1 MTRTFHAAWWP
12 AAAAS
17 LIFLAGCSEPV
28 PQPPGE
34 AVGPG
39 PSGHASGYAVR
50 IDPENPQR
58 LLASLVLVGDGGM
71 ERTAFVR
78 GQNFGLESQIVDP
91 RCDGFGLVEAS
102 DGQWLV
108 PGDCQLLS
116 WAIELDQAVA
126 NGVDTSLQRSLVFAE
141 PAWWL
146 LSEPTSLLRISGP
159 DEESLLR
166 LRITGLPDNHQI
178 AGASQVEEGVWRLP
192 GINHAPEFFAFGELV
207 TEHHDIGRLKAT
219 YVIDDQARF
228 QRLNL
233 PVLHAQALAYLGEVF
248 QIPVD
253 LPPED
258 RHLLVVWL
266 GIDETLGHAGG
277 AAGSRSFL
285 ANYID
290 GEEEGLALNLART
303 LLILAHEQV
312 HQLHDLTWTGGT
324 PGPTWLG
331 ESIAHY
337 YGLKALATSGLPDD
351 AVAAAMNAFI
361 DPDSPPEAGLV
372 EYQRRYDDGDLE
384 AYYMFYSQ
392 GATFWSE
399 VDRVL
404 LSTDSDNG
412 GLDTLM
418 PTFVQAPADGP
429 GLPSSFQELLMER
442 GGAEIETLLVRYVG
456 D

>member
-1 MTRTFHAAWWP
+1 MTRTFHAAWGLT
-12 AAAAS
+12 AAAS
-17 LIFLAGCSEPV
+17 LIWLAGCGESISQPDGEIVVPGSSEKN
-28 PQPPGE
+28 
-34 AVGPG
+34 
-39 PSGHASGYAVR
+39 SGYAVR

-58 LLASLVLVGDGGM
+58 LLASLILSGNRGT
-71 ERTAFVR
+71 ERSAYVR
-78 GQNFGLESQIVDP
+78 GQNFGLASQVVDP
-91 RCDGFGLVEAS
+91 DCDGVGLVES
-102 DGQWLV
+102 GDGQWPV
-108 PGDCQLLS
+108 PEDCQLLS
-116 WAIELDQAVA
+116 WVIELDQAVA
-126 NGVDTSLQRSLVFAE
+126 NGVDTSMQRSLVFAE

-159 DEESLLR
+159 DEESILR
-166 LRITGLPDNHQI
+166 LKIPGLPDNHQV
-178 AGASQVEEGVWRLP
+178 AGASLVEEGVWRLP
-192 GINHAPEFFAFGELV
+192 GINQAPEFFAFGELI

-233 PVLHAQALAYLGEVF
+233 QALHSQALAYLGEVF
-248 QIPVD
+248 QLPAD

-290 GEEEGLALNLART
+290 GEEEGLTMNLART

-312 HQLHDLTWTGGT
+312 HQLHDLTWAGGT

-331 ESIAHY
+331 ESVAHY
-337 YGLKALATSGLPDD
+337 YGLKALARSGLPDE
-351 AVAAAMNAFI
+351 VVTAAMNAFI
-361 DPDSPPEAGLV
+361 DPASPPEAGLL
-372 EYQRRYDDGDLE
+372 EYQRRYSDGDPE

-399 VDRVL
+399 VDRAL
-404 LSTDSDNG
+404 LSADPDNG
-412 GLDTLM
+412 GLDALM
-418 PTFVQAPADGP
+418 PAFVQAPADGA
-429 GLPSSFQELLMER
+429 GLPSSFQELLIER
-442 GGAEIETLLVRYVG
+442 GGAEIEALLVRYVG